1 MAATTLTSLAVSF
14 FSACRVCAQI
24 VEGIYIARQKKQL
37 AKEEILYRRLLKIYR
52 TPALLLFLTARE
64 DTDEEKR
71 IADGPPPP
79 PTTPPPSDA
88 AHAHAASQPATAN
101 NGLRARRPRAST
113 TTDATHETKSRR

>member
-1 MAATTLTSLAVSF
+1 M
-14 FSACRVCAQI
+14 
-24 VEGIYIARQKKQL
+24 EGIYIARQKKQL

-71 IADGPPPP
+71 IADGPPPSP

-88 AHAHAASQPATAN
+88 DHAHAASQPPTAN